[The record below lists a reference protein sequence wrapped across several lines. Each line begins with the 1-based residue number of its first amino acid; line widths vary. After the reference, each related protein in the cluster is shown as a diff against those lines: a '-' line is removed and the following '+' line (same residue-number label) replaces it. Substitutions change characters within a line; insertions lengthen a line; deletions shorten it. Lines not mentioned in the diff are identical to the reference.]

1 MENAAK
7 RDKTLPKVIRRA
19 MMGAVAEA
27 KDKEALN
34 ASICTTNAEVSV
46 VDGPSNLDNRRM
58 IVEVDSETDTRT
70 ETIRSKSTPKPKH
83 HGIDAKTTQEQQAT
97 LCTGLKDMI
106 EEGLSLASDDGDVAR
121 IYAAN
126 RKAWP
131 RGQEPIAVDATAED
145 REIAEL
151 VRLGL
156 IGAEDLQVDYDDFG
170 GNVCPYTVRF
180 VQARVKGSKGNNRR
194 RQ

>member
-7 RDKTLPKVIRRA
+7 REKTFPKVIRRA

-27 KDKEALN
+27 KDKAALD
-34 ASICTTNAEVSV
+34 ASIRTTNTEVSV
-46 VDGPSNLDNRRM
+46 VDEPRKLDIRRM
-58 IVEVDSETDTRT
+58 IVEADSETDTRT
-70 ETIRSKSTPKPKH
+70 ETRSKPTPKLRH
-83 HGIDAKTTQEQQAT
+83 LGIDAKKTQKQQAT
-97 LCTGLKDMI
+97 LCTGLKGMI
-106 EEGLSLASDDGDVAR
+106 EEGLSLAADDGDVAR

-131 RGQEPIAVDATAED
+131 RGQEPIVADATADD

-156 IGAEDLQVDYDDFG
+156 IGAEDLQVDHDDCG
-170 GNVCPYTVRF
+170 GDWCPYIVRF
-180 VQARVKGSKGNNRR
+180 VEATKKGRKGSDRWWE
-194 RQ
+194 